1 MLQISPV
8 GDPALVSNQW
18 KYKYM
23 YCEDITLDIPIPWD
37 IEIPENTT
45 NFNVDFGIN
54 INTPITFMIVPRPN
68 LGHIRMSFS
77 PQVMNPGI
85 HRLIISMDNTTKKS
99 IKLYVSQHYIS
110 IVSLSNQGI
119 LFNYNSTP

>member
-85 HRLIISMDNTTKKS
+85 HRLIISMDNTTNKS
-99 IKLYVSQHYIS
+99 IKLYVSQHYIT

>member
-1 MLQISPV
+1 
-8 GDPALVSNQW
+8 
-18 KYKYM
+18 M

-85 HRLIISMDNTTKKS
+85 HRLIISMDNTTNKS
-99 IKLYVSQHYIS
+99 IKLYVSQHYIT